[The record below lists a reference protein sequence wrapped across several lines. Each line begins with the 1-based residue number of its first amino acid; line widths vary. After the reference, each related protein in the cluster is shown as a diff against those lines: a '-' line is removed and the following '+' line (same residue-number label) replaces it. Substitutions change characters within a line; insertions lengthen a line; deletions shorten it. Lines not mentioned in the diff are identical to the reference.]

1 MLKNVFLVMNRCL
14 GCEECVEACKR
25 ENGVALCFVDSY
37 HGVPVPF
44 RCAHCEDAPC
54 EKVCPTESI
63 TIKDDIVLIDAE
75 TCIGCRSCEFI
86 CPWGIPVY
94 REDLG
99 KVSKCDMCISRQKLD
114 KDPACV
120 EACPTQALVFGT
132 REEFMA
138 DYHETTEKRIEKA
151 GGHASRIIL
160 PQEG

>member
-1 MLKNVFLVMNRCL
+1 MPQNVFLVMNRCL

-25 ENGVALCFVDSY
+25 ENVVSLCFVDSY
-37 HGVPVPF
+37 RGVPVPF

-63 TIKDDIVLIDAE
+63 TIKDDIVQINAE

-99 KVSKCDMCISRQKLD
+99 KVFKCDMCVSRQKLD
-114 KDPACV
+114 KVPACV

-132 REEFMA
+132 REDFMV
-138 DYHETTEKRIEKA
+138 DHHETTQKRIEKA
-151 GGHASRIIL
+151 GKHASRIIL